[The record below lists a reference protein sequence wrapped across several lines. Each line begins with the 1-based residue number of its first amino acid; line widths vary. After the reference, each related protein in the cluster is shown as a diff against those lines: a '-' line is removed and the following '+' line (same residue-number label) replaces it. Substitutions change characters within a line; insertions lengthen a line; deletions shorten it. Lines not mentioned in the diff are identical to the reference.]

1 MSENSLPS
9 VVVVGAG
16 GIGGITAASL
26 AELGV
31 PVTCVTGRDD
41 IARALQERGA
51 RVREAEGERV
61 IRGLRAFAAL
71 PPGEG
76 PFSFA
81 LLAVQPPQVEEAAR
95 AVAPFLAD
103 DGRAVCFQN
112 GLCEQRI
119 APLVGERRVLGAV
132 VGWGASQ
139 LAPGDYER
147 TAAGGFALGYLDGR
161 IDAPVERL
169 GRLLECVGPVEIS
182 TNLLGARWSKLAI
195 NCAISTLGTL
205 GGERLGVLVRRRVVR
220 RLALELMTEVVAVA
234 RAEGVKLQ
242 KVSGTLDLDWM
253 ALTEAERFAAGSAG
267 LVAKH
272 GMLLAVGARFRRM
285 RSSMLAAIERGR
297 TPAVDFLN
305 GEVVERGLRR
315 GIATPVNAMAQ
326 RMVHEIAAGKRSS
339 SLDTIR
345 ALYTATSAVRGK
357 LDQEGEE
364 EGEG

>member
-1 MSENSLPS
+1 MSTEAGSS
-9 VVVVGAG
+9 VLVVGAG
-16 GIGGITAASL
+16 GIGGITAAGL

-31 PVTCVTGRDD
+31 PVVCVTGRED
-41 IARALQERGA
+41 IARVLNERGA

-61 IRGLRAFAAL
+61 ARGLRAFATL
-71 PPGEG
+71 PGGEG
-76 PFSFA
+76 PFSFV
-81 LLAVQPPQVEEAAR
+81 LRAVQPPQVEEAAR
-95 AVAPFLAD
+95 AAAPHLAEQ
-103 DGRAVCFQN
+103 GRMVCFQN

-119 APLVGERRVLGAV
+119 AGIVGEQRALGAV

-147 TAAGGFALGYLDGR
+147 TAAGGFTLGYLDGR

-195 NCAISTLGTL
+195 NCAISTIGTL
-205 GGERLGVLVRRRVVR
+205 GGERLGPLVRHRVVR
-220 RLALELMTEVVAVA
+220 RLALELMTEVVEVA

-253 ALTEAERFAAGSAG
+253 ALTEAERFSVGSAS

-297 TPAVDFLN
+297 MPAVDYLN
-305 GEVVERGLRR
+305 GEVVERGRR
-315 GIATPVNAMAQ
+315 HRIATPVNLQAQ
-326 RMVHEIAAGKRSS
+326 RMVHEIASGKRSS
-339 SLDTIR
+339 SMATIH
-345 ALYTATSAVRGK
+345 ALHEATSAVRGK
-357 LDQEGEE
+357 QEQDVVD
-364 EGEG
+364 